1 MEYLHVTSFEYD
13 IIFLNFIIMIDEFIT
28 PPICKY
34 KTQKKK
40 IIANFE
46 SFILEKKMLKD
57 SCN

>member
-46 SFILEKKMLKD
+46 SFILEKKY
-57 SCN
+57 